1 MKKVIQEEIYLDAK
15 ITDIFRLIENYEN
28 YEKFVPGCKSSSKK
42 VISES
47 VSEGTLNF
55 EFLNKRYRFVSLNN
69 SSEDRIEMKQLE
81 GPFKSF
87 FAHWKIE
94 SIDALKKTKVQFY
107 AEFETG
113 LVMSLILND
122 FMINNLKNLM
132 IQTLKKQLN
141 I

>member
-1 MKKVIQEEIYLDAK
+1 
-15 ITDIFRLIENYEN
+15 LIENYEN

-47 VSEGTLNF
+47 VSQGTLNF

-69 SSEDRIEMKQLE
+69 SSEDRIQMKQLE

-94 SIDALKKTKVQFY
+94 SIGALKTKVQFY
-107 AEFETG
+107 AEFETSF
-113 LVMSLILND
+113 VMSVILND
-122 FMINNLKNLM
+122 FMINNLKDLM
-132 IQTLKKQLN
+132 IKTLKKQLN
-141 I
+141 V

>member
-1 MKKVIQEEIYLDAK
+1 MKKVIKEEIDLEAK
-15 ITDIFRLIENYEN
+15 ITDIFRLIEDYEN
-28 YEKFVPGCKSSSKK
+28 YEKFIPGCKSSSKK

-47 VSEGTLNF
+47 VSQGTLNF
-55 EFLNKRYRFVSLNN
+55 EFLNKEYRFVSLNN
-69 SSEDRIEMKQLE
+69 STEDRIEMKQLE

-94 SIDALKKTKVQFY
+94 SIDALKTKVQFY
-107 AEFETG
+107 AEFKTG
-113 LVMSLILND
+113 LVMSVILND

-132 IQTLKKQLN
+132 IKTLKKQLN

>member
-1 MKKVIQEEIYLDAK
+1 MKKVIKEEIYLDAK

-47 VSEGTLNF
+47 VSQGTLNF

-69 SSEDRIEMKQLE
+69 SSEDRIQMEQLE

-94 SIDALKKTKVQFY
+94 SIDTLKTKVQFY

-113 LVMSLILND
+113 LVMSVILND
-122 FMINNLKNLM
+122 FMINNLKDLM
-132 IQTLKKQLN
+132 IKTLKKQLN
-141 I
+141 V

>member
-47 VSEGTLNF
+47 VSQGTFNF

-69 SSEDRIEMKQLE
+69 SSEDRIQMKQLE

-94 SIDALKKTKVQFY
+94 SIDTLKTKVQFY

-113 LVMSLILND
+113 FVMSVILND
-122 FMINNLKNLM
+122 LMINNLKDLM
-132 IQTLKKQLN
+132 IKTLKKQLN
-141 I
+141 V

>member
-1 MKKVIQEEIYLDAK
+1 MKKVIKEEVYLDAK

-47 VSEGTLNF
+47 VSQGTLNF

-69 SSEDRIEMKQLE
+69 SSEDRIQMEQLE

-94 SIDALKKTKVQFY
+94 SIDTMNTKVQFY

-113 LVMSLILND
+113 FVMRVILND
-122 FMINNLKNLM
+122 FMINNLKDLM

>member
-47 VSEGTLNF
+47 VSQGTLNF

-69 SSEDRIEMKQLE
+69 SSEDRIQMKQLE

-94 SIDALKKTKVQFY
+94 SIGALKTKVQFY
-107 AEFETG
+107 AEFETSF
-113 LVMSLILND
+113 VMSVILND
-122 FMINNLKNLM
+122 FMINNLKDLM
-132 IQTLKKQLN
+132 IKTLKKQLN
-141 I
+141 V

>member
-1 MKKVIQEEIYLDAK
+1 MKKVIKEEIYLNAK

-28 YEKFVPGCKSSSKK
+28 YENFIPGCKSSSKK
-42 VISES
+42 AISES
-47 VSEGTLNF
+47 VSQGTLNF

-69 SSEDRIEMKQLE
+69 STEDRIEMKQLE

-94 SIDALKKTKVQFY
+94 SIDALKTKVQFY

-113 LVMSLILND
+113 FVMSVILND
-122 FMINNLKNLM
+122 FMINNLKDLM
-132 IQTLKKQLN
+132 IKTLKKQLN
-141 I
+141 V

>member
-28 YEKFVPGCKSSSKK
+28 YENLFQVASPHQKRL
-42 VISES
+42 ISES
-47 VSEGTLNF
+47 VSQGTLNF

-87 FAHWKIE
+87 LHI
-94 SIDALKKTKVQFY
+94 
-107 AEFETG
+107 G
-113 LVMSLILND
+113 NLNQ
-122 FMINNLKNLM
+122 LM
-132 IQTLKKQLN
+132 N
-141 I
+141 

>member
-1 MKKVIQEEIYLDAK
+1 M
-15 ITDIFRLIENYEN
+15 IENYEN

-47 VSEGTLNF
+47 VSQGTLNF

-69 SSEDRIEMKQLE
+69 SSEDRIQMEQLE

-94 SIDALKKTKVQFY
+94 SIDALNTKVQFY
-107 AEFETG
+107 AEFEIG
-113 LVMSLILND
+113 FVMSVILND
-122 FMINNLKNLM
+122 FMINNLKDLM

>member
-47 VSEGTLNF
+47 VSQGTLNF
-55 EFLNKRYRFVSLNN
+55 EFLSKEYRFVSLNN
-69 SSEDRIEMKQLE
+69 STEDTIEMKHLE

-87 FAHWKIE
+87 FAHWKFE
-94 SIDALKKTKVQFY
+94 SIDELKTKVQFY

-113 LVMSLILND
+113 FVMSVILND
-122 FMINNLKNLM
+122 FMINNLKDSM
-132 IQTLKKQLN
+132 IKTLKKQLN
-141 I
+141 V

>member
-1 MKKVIQEEIYLDAK
+1 MKIMKSFI
-15 ITDIFRLIENYEN
+15 
-28 YEKFVPGCKSSSKK
+28 PGCKSSSKK

-47 VSEGTLNF
+47 VSQGTLNF

-69 SSEDRIEMKQLE
+69 SSEDRIQMKQLE

-94 SIDALKKTKVQFY
+94 SIDALKTKVQFY

-113 LVMSLILND
+113 LVMSVILND
-122 FMINNLKNLM
+122 FMINNLKDLM
-132 IQTLKKQLN
+132 IKNPKKTIKCIVVIHQLHLLDSN
-141 I
+141 YQEDYLNHIAM

>member
-47 VSEGTLNF
+47 VSQGTLNF

-69 SSEDRIEMKQLE
+69 SSEDRIQMKQLE

-87 FAHWKIE
+87 LHIGK
-94 SIDALKKTKVQFY
+94 
-107 AEFETG
+107 
-113 LVMSLILND
+113 LNQS
-122 FMINNLKNLM
+122 MH
-132 IQTLKKQLN
+132 
-141 I
+141 